1 MNRPPQL
8 KGSLL
13 TGHYGQFKKDPINLL
28 LNASNEL
35 GDIFVLKAFSKSIY
49 FVNHPDLIEYVSQ
62 TNYENYIKTPA
73 TPLRRILGDSI
84 FTTDGE
90 EWLQKRRLYQ
100 PALNNTAIMHYFSL
114 VQDSTEEMM
123 RDIATESVL
132 SSTVNATR
140 LMTNVT
146 ISVLGKTLF
155 GSNLQLGPNIYGDIA
170 TIMEWISDRRLRH
183 PFVVPIS
190 WPTPNNKK
198 FLAAVNSM
206 DQMIYRIIEEK
217 KGDHNSNDLLTRFMN
232 PEEGSVKLNPKSLRD
247 EVMTIFLAGHETS
260 ANVLNWTFYML
271 ASHSDIQE
279 KVFQEIT
286 SIGDRPLAYDDL
298 HSLIYT
304 SQVLQETMRMYP
316 PVWHYGRVTR
326 EADKVGGYDVPAN
339 TALRISPL
347 TIHNRPEYWK
357 NPEKFD
363 PTRFDN
369 PQDIQ
374 AYTHIPFG
382 SGPRLCAGRNFAM
395 MEMLLI
401 INEVVK
407 TYKLS
412 YVGEPIQMSPMITL
426 RSKGDIQ
433 LIMEK
438 R

>member
-1 MNRPPQL
+1 M
-8 KGSLL
+8 
-13 TGHYGQFKKDPINLL
+13 
-28 LNASNEL
+28 
-35 GDIFVLKAFSKSIY
+35 
-49 FVNHPDLIEYVSQ
+49 
-62 TNYENYIKTPA
+62 
-73 TPLRRILGDSI
+73 
-84 FTTDGE
+84 
-90 EWLQKRRLYQ
+90 
-100 PALNNTAIMHYFSL
+100 
-114 VQDSTEEMM
+114 
-123 RDIATESVL
+123 
-132 SSTVNATR
+132 
-140 LMTNVT
+140 
-146 ISVLGKTLF
+146 
-155 GSNLQLGPNIYGDIA
+155 
-170 TIMEWISDRRLRH
+170 
-183 PFVVPIS
+183 PIS

-326 EADKVGGYDVPAN
+326 EADKVGGYDIPAN